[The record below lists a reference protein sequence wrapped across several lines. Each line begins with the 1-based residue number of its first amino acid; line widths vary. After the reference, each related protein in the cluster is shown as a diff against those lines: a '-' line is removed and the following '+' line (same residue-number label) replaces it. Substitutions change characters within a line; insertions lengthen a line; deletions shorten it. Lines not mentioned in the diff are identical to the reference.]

1 MNPAEDRLK
10 GIATFV
16 QAAEAGSFA
25 LAAERLRMTRSAVA
39 KLVARLEQRLGA
51 RLFNRSTRKQSLT
64 EHGQA
69 YYERCKRALAEIDAA
84 EASLDARDRQLG
96 GRLRVSLPQHLG
108 RHLVAPILTRLLA
121 VHPGLD
127 LELSFSDR
135 FVDLLDEGF
144 DLAVRLGPLPDSSS
158 LAARPLG
165 AFDFLLCAAPKYLR
179 RHGIPKCIDDFERHT
194 ALVYARSGPESPWLA
209 MDADGQQRPLRVQRR
224 LRMDDLD
231 AITDAALAGHGLAR
245 LPRWLAAPAVAEGRL
260 NWVWE
265 GRHAQRVEVNA
276 VWPHTPF
283 LPMKT
288 RAAIDRLA
296 ADLPPALQA
305 GLMVRPRVAP
315 RRSASGQR

>member
-1 MNPAEDRLK
+1 MTHAEDRLK

-39 KLVARLEQRLGA
+39 KHVARLERRLGA
-51 RLFNRSTRKQSLT
+51 RLFNRSTRRQSLT
-64 EHGQA
+64 EDGQA
-69 YYERCKRALAEIDAA
+69 YYERCRRALAEIDAA
-84 EASLDARDRQLG
+84 EASLDAKGRQLS

-108 RHLVAPILTRLLA
+108 RHLAAPILARLL
-121 VHPGLD
+121 VEHPGLE

-135 FVDLLDEGF
+135 FVDLLEEGF
-144 DLAVRLGPLPDSSS
+144 DLAVRLGPLRDSST
-158 LAARPLG
+158 LAARSLG

-179 RHGIPKCIDDFERHT
+179 RHGTPRSVEDFERHT
-194 ALVYARSGPESPWLA
+194 AVVYARSGPESPWLVSE
-209 MDADGQQRPLRVQRR
+209 ADGQERTLRVQRR

-245 LPRWLAAPAVAEGRL
+245 LPRWLAAAAVAEGRL
-260 NWVWE
+260 RWVWE

-283 LPMKT
+283 LPLKT
-288 RAAIDRLA
+288 RMAIDRLA
-296 ADLPPALQA
+296 ADLPPALLA
-305 GLMVRPRVAP
+305 GWAP
-315 RRSASGQR
+315 PA